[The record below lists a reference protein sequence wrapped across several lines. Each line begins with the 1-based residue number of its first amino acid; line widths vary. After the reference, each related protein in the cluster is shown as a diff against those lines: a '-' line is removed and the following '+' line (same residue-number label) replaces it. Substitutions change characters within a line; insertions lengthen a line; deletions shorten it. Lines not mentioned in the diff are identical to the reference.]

1 MNLATESFL
10 WGIVSAVSLPL
21 GAMLGLA
28 WRPKRRVNSVFMA
41 FGAGA
46 LIFALTIELFGHVPH
61 HVQEHGLGALIAAI
75 VGALAGGLLFDGL
88 NQLLNN
94 YGAFLRRLGNAK
106 KYVTR
111 LKIKRT
117 RRLVKELKLIRV
129 LSQMTPKQLARLVQ
143 RVHRERFPPGSI
155 IFRQGELA
163 DDLYFI
169 VSGQVEIIVHDRHDR
184 GAGERIAVLGEG
196 ETFGELG
203 ILGDEP
209 RSADARALSDV
220 RVYRIAKHDFDEIIP
235 IAPEFDTALK
245 ALAKTRVVLPS
256 VPETQD
262 RDSNWEQQAIRY
274 IEDSTPSVSIDEI
287 KDEGREK
294 AKTAGGAAMAI
305 WLGILID
312 GVPESLVIGML
323 ATSAAGMSLA
333 FIAGVFIANFP
344 EAMSSAVSMKEHGM
358 GKLKIFVMW
367 SSICLITGIGAVIGA
382 ISFPGEPSGT
392 TFYVVIGIEGLAAG
406 AMLTMIAETM
416 LPEAFEQGGA
426 IVGISTLCGFLTA
439 LVVKVI

>member
-1 MNLATESFL
+1 MNLTTEAFL

-21 GAMLGLA
+21 GAMLGLL

-61 HVQEHGLGALIAAI
+61 HVQEHGLRALIAAV
-75 VGALAGGLLFDGL
+75 VGAIAGGLLFDGL

-94 YGAFLRRLGNAK
+94 YGAFLRHLGNAK

-117 RRLVKELKLIRV
+117 QRLAKELKLIRV
-129 LSQMTPKQLARLVQ
+129 LSQMTPAQLAQLVQ
-143 RVHRERFPPGSI
+143 RVHREHFPLGSI

-169 VSGQVEIIVHDRHDR
+169 VSGHVEIVAHPHDDR
-184 GAGERIAVLGEG
+184 DQGVPIAALGEG

-203 ILGDEP
+203 ILGNEP
-209 RSADARALSDV
+209 RSADAKAISNV
-220 RVYRIAKHDFDEIIP
+220 RVYRIAKHDFDEIVP
-235 IAPEFDTALK
+235 MAPEFSSALK
-245 ALAKTRVVLPS
+245 KLAKTRVVLS
-256 VPETQD
+256 SGPELQD
-262 RDSNWEQQAIRY
+262 RDTNWEQQAIRY
-274 IEDSTPSVSIDEI
+274 IEASTPSVSLDEI

-294 AKTAGGAAMAI
+294 AKTAGGAALAI

-333 FIAGVFIANFP
+333 FVAGVFIANFP

-358 GKLKIFVMW
+358 SKLRILAMW

-382 ISFPGEPSGT
+382 ILFPGEQSGS
-392 TFYVVIGIEGLAAG
+392 TFYVVLGIEGLAAG
-406 AMLTMIAETM
+406 AMLTMTAETM